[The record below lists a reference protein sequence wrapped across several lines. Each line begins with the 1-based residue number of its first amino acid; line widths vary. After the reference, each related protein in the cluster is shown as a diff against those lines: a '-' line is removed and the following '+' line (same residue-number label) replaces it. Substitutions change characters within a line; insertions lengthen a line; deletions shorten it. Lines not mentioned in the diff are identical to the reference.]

1 MPRRFALVLAAL
13 LAVPAWAVAQDAPE
27 KLLPAG
33 TQLYLRWD
41 GLQAHQADYEKLAL
55 GKMLQGDTGK
65 FVQNVYD
72 QFQDLLGGAVVQQLL
87 EGKPPDELKKIQADT
102 KEAPKLV
109 KMLGEHGLILGVE
122 LIGLEPPQVQ
132 VTIIFP

>member
-41 GLQAHQADYEKLAL
+41 GLPAHQADYEKLAL

-72 QFQDLLGGAVVQQLL
+72 QFQDLLGGAVVQELL
-87 EGKPPDELKKIQADT
+87 QGTPPEKLQKIQADAL
-102 KEAPKLV
+102 EATKLV
-109 KMLGEHGLILGVE
+109 QVLGDHGFLLGIE
-122 LIGLEPPQVQ
+122 LIGLE
-132 VTIIFP
+132 